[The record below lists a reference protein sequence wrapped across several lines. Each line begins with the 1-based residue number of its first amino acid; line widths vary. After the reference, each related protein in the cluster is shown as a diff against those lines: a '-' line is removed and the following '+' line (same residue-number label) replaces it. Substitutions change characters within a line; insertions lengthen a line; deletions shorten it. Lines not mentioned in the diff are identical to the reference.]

1 MLLRGIDMIPVL
13 TVQQMREIDSRAIA
27 GNLTIGYSL
36 MVKAAQ
42 GLYAVACECL
52 SDKKNSEIAIFCGKG
67 NNGGDGYVA
76 GRMFLDAGY
85 KVMCFS
91 LCETDELVDEA
102 KIAFNEYCA
111 RKGNAL
117 VLSDAADVA
126 DLSRYCLIIDAMLGT
141 GIKGDPHGLY
151 AIAIEAI
158 NASGVSVIATDTPS
172 GLDNDTGV
180 PGSPCIKATIT
191 VTMGFPKIGLYF
203 YPGRAFVGKLII
215 QDLSYPD
222 EIIAE
227 KKINLF
233 YPSVTKLRRF
243 LPPRR
248 ADGSKIDHGLALLV
262 CGSKGMAGSATLA
275 ASAALRTG
283 CGMTH
288 LATPESLVQVM
299 SIKLTETVIHA
310 LYETGSGAVSSLA
323 IDQIKKIAIGKNAL
337 CIGPGLG
344 HDPNTL
350 RMIREI
356 IKCVDLPTVLDAD
369 GLNAFKDCVAEL
381 NEHAGVVVITPH
393 RGEWVRL
400 FGALSTD
407 PSEMVDQ
414 VKRVANEFQ
423 ITILLKGNPTLV
435 VDPDG
440 TAFILPFGNSALAT
454 AGTGDVL
461 SGIIVSLLAQGTT
474 IKEATIL
481 AAYIQGE
488 SGAIASRRLGEYSV
502 IASDVVNT
510 IHRVIKKIS
519 LGS

>member
-1 MLLRGIDMIPVL
+1 MIPVL

-42 GLYAVACECL
+42 GIYAVVCECL
-52 SDKKNSEIAIFCGKG
+52 SENKNGEIAIFCGKG
-67 NNGGDGYVA
+67 NNGGDGYVV
-76 GRMFLDAGY
+76 GRMLLDAGY

-91 LCETDELVDEA
+91 ICETEELTGEA
-102 KIAFNEYCA
+102 KVAFNEYCA

-126 DLSRYCLIIDAMLGT
+126 DLSRYSLVIDAMLGT
-141 GIKGDPHGLY
+141 GLKGDPHGLY
-151 AIAIEAI
+151 AIAIDAI
-158 NASGVSVIATDTPS
+158 NASGVLVIATDTPS
-172 GLDNDTGV
+172 GLDNDTGI

-227 KKINLF
+227 EKINLF
-233 YPSVTKLRRF
+233 YPSVKKMRRF

-262 CGSKGMAGSATLA
+262 CGSKGMAGSATLVA
-275 ASAALRTG
+275 NAALRTG

-288 LATPESLVQVM
+288 LATPESLVQVL
-299 SIKLTETVIHA
+299 SIKLTETVIHS
-310 LYETGSGAVSSLA
+310 LYETAAGVVSFSA
-323 IDQIKKIAIGKNAL
+323 IDQIKELAIGKHAL

-344 HDPNTL
+344 HDTNTSRL
-350 RMIREI
+350 IREVVKSI
-356 IKCVDLPTVLDAD
+356 DLPTVLDAD
-369 GLNAFKDCVAEL
+369 GLNAFKDCVDEL
-381 NEHAGVVVITPH
+381 KEHAGEIVVTPH
-393 RGEWVRL
+393 KGEWVRL
-400 FGALSTD
+400 FGPLSTD
-407 PSEMVDQ
+407 PSEMVEQ
-414 VKRVANEFQ
+414 VKKVANQ
-423 ITILLKGNPTLV
+423 YRITILLKGNPTLA

-440 TAFILPFGNSALAT
+440 TAYVLPFGNSALAT

-474 IKEATIL
+474 IKEASIL

-488 SGAIASRRLGEYSV
+488 SGTTASRRLGEYSV
-502 IASDVVNT
+502 IASDVVDT

-519 LGS
+519 SGG